1 MLDEAT
7 LGHLNLTEFTREDA
21 RWQSPHEIVE
31 RDGVL
36 LFAGS
41 SDFMAFCNGVRRVD
55 DDVPGVD
62 VIAMAE
68 AFFESRAVGS
78 RCGPARSPSTKTSK
92 RRPRTPG

>member
-1 MLDEAT
+1 MTRFDDAT
-7 LGHLNLTEFTREDA
+7 LGHLNLIEFTREDA

-62 VIAMAE
+62 VIATAE
-68 AFFESRAVGS
+68 AFFAERGRGFSVWTRDT
-78 RCGPARSPSTKTSK
+78 ARR
-92 RRPRTPG
+92 RRPA